1 MRISDW
7 SSDVCSSDLSGFITP
22 YIPVGKTTKDSTY
35 KLTDEYSRFYLK
47 FIENSRL
54 NGKGSWMSFSNG
66 TSWKSWSGITFENIC
81 MKHAL
86 ALKSSLGI
94 ENVHSETSVWRS
106 KPRNEEKGAQI
117 RSEEKTSELQSLMR
131 SS

>member
-1 MRISDW
+1 
-7 SSDVCSSDLSGFITP
+7 
-22 YIPVGKTTKDSTY
+22 
-35 KLTDEYSRFYLK
+35 
-47 FIENSRL
+47 
-54 NGKGSWMSFSNG
+54 MSFSNG

-117 RSEEKTSELQSLMR
+117 ALLIDRKDRCINVCEIKFSTGTFEISKKYAAESTEERREGKACVSRGSTR
-131 SS
+131 WWPKH